1 MNNPTLISQVAEDM
15 DQLHMLNV
23 TELAQLIRRH
33 TGLVVKRSVPKERLV
48 QLLEDGGLPTAEEI
62 SPTTDSRKRLQLYI
76 EKNWMGIQSQLPCK
90 GENRGRCTIYQCP
103 EGRHV
108 DCLISATPHMN
119 VHGL

>member
-1 MNNPTLISQVAEDM
+1 MNNPTLMGQVAEDM
-15 DQLHMLNV
+15 DQLHMLNM

-33 TGLVVKRSVPKERLV
+33 TGLVVKRSVPKERLI

-90 GENRGRCTIYQCP
+90 GENRGRCTIYPCP